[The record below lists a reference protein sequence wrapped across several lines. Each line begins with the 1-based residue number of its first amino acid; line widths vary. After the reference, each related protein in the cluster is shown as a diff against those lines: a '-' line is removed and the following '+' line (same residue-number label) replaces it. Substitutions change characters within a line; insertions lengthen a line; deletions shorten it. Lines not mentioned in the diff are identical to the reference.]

1 MKHIL
6 PTATAC
12 LMALALTVQ
21 GQDVVPYTKYASF
34 RQLLEG
40 KAARYLTV
48 TRVSDPGSRGERA
61 YTGFFFYQCLQFDAT
76 GHYLV
81 GMKVFF
87 QNRTVE
93 PGDRADIGFIDL
105 RDKYK
110 WTKIGETRAW
120 NWQQGARLQWRP
132 RSDEIVWNDRSDDG
146 GKYVCRVYNFRS
158 GKTRTLSRPIYDLS
172 PDGTTALTHDFE
184 RMKHRGTDYPGIED
198 RYKNQF
204 APRETGIW
212 RMSMDTGR
220 AELVMTLE
228 KMAGIAYLS
237 GPPPSGC
244 LYFFREGWNPS
255 GTRLIAFVKDPEN
268 NLFKAF
274 SMTSTGKEVRYLY
287 DVPSHH
293 AWQNDDYIL
302 DFGNHTP
309 PGGGST
315 QKGYFLFKDD
325 GTGKAR
331 ELLWE
336 TEFDGHDSYLP
347 GPGGDWILSDTYT
360 IDGFQHLF
368 LYHRPT
374 KQFVPLAKLRSMA
387 AADGIHRVDLHPRFS
402 RDGRIVSI
410 DATHE
415 GLGRQ
420 MYVID
425 ITRILRNPPR
435 LGHPTPGKAGLRH
448 PDAAHRRSGSRTDGA
463 SARSA
468 VQQAGAP

>member
-6 PTATAC
+6 PNVIIFLIVLTP
-12 LMALALTVQ
+12 TVQ
-21 GQDVVPYTKYASF
+21 GQDGLPYTKYTSF
-34 RQLLEG
+34 SQVLEG
-40 KAARYLTV
+40 KAARYLAV
-48 TRVSDPGSRGERA
+48 TRVSDPGSGNRRA
-61 YTGFFFYQCLQFDAT
+61 YTGFFFYQCLQFDTT
-76 GHYLV
+76 GRYLL
-81 GMKVFF
+81 GMKVYF
-87 QNRTVE
+87 QNRVVE
-93 PGDRADIGFIDL
+93 PADRADIGFIDL

-110 WTKIGETRAW
+110 WTKIGETSAW

-146 GKYVCRVYNFRS
+146 TRYVCRVYNFRS
-158 GKTRTLSRPIYDLS
+158 GKIRTLPRPIYDLS
-172 PDGTTALTHDFE
+172 PDGATALTHDFE
-184 RMKHRGTDYPGIED
+184 RMKHRGADYIGIED
-198 RYKNQF
+198 KYKNQF
-204 APRETGIW
+204 APSETGIW
-212 RMSMDTGR
+212 KMNLDTGHS
-220 AELVMTLE
+220 ELVMTLE
-228 KMAGIAYLS
+228 KMAGIAYPGGS
-237 GPPPSGC
+237 PSSGC

-274 SMTSTGKEVRYLY
+274 SMTATGKDVRYLY

-293 AWQNDDYIL
+293 AWQDDDYVL

-309 PGGGST
+309 PGGGSP

-325 GTGKAR
+325 GTGRAR
-331 ELLWE
+331 GLLWA

-374 KQFVPLAKLRSMA
+374 KLFIPLAKLRSMA
-387 AADGIHRVDLHPRFS
+387 AVDGIHRVDLHPRFS

-415 GLGRQ
+415 RFGRQ

-425 ITRILRNPPR
+425 ITHIVDNPPSP
-435 LGHPTPGKAGLRH
+435 GHARRGKVGLPLH
-448 PDAAHRRSGSRTDGA
+448 GRRG
-463 SARSA
+463 
-468 VQQAGAP
+468 